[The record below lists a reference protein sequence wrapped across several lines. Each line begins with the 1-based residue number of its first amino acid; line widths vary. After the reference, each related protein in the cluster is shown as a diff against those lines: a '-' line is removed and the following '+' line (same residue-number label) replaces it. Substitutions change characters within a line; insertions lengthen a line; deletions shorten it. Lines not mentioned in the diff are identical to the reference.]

1 MKKNSDSEYVVTEST
16 RTEMLYDTSD
26 AATGAYRNI
35 QDAKE
40 EAEFSSNGD
49 SDMEESKNTEETKD
63 ENTTEA
69 SVKIQDLLYVRPI
82 TPLVN
87 VLLNPAMLM
96 VG

>member
-1 MKKNSDSEYVVTEST
+1 MDTKASASERNNEVVKGQENLEGVKEVKIKRILKKNSDSEYVVTEST

-49 SDMEESKNTEETKD
+49 SDMEEKQE
-63 ENTTEA
+63 
-69 SVKIQDLLYVRPI
+69 Y
-82 TPLVN
+82 
-87 VLLNPAMLM
+87 
-96 VG
+96 